1 MGGPRGRLTSLEDRR
16 MAVKLISEARKNGAR
31 LEPACKILGISIRT
45 HQRWVKEG
53 LNEGDQRS
61 LIERKPPANKLSKDE
76 RQKIIEIL

>member
-1 MGGPRGRLTSLEDRR
+1 MGGPRGRLTSLEDRK

-53 LNEGDQRS
+53 LNEGDQRP
-61 LIERKPPANKLSKDE
+61 LI
-76 RQKIIEIL
+76 